1 MNRSVAASSSWETLP
16 WIKFHK
22 KVFRLQSKIYDAM
35 RKKDLQKT
43 LKLQKLLINDKFVHH
58 VAIKTTIENR
68 KHFVNR
74 GTFRYQPIDS
84 KNNFTF
90 VSKLATELKDGMY
103 LTSKLIFNPTVNDP
117 KKVLASLSDENQMV
131 HFMWG
136 LALDPVYKALL
147 FKKESEVRR
156 KVGLTHLPY
165 EIKKTFRKPS
175 TIWKKKIVKIDLS
188 TCFSSINHKVV
199 VKKLV
204 LPVKNKVV
212 IYQALKLGF
221 IDPTSVLNL
230 SNSKVDRFSSLLVNI
245 VFYGLENFSG
255 GFKESKAALSSFQK
269 GCYGFRY
276 GPHLLYIFET
286 EDSLLL
292 DSLKR
297 SLSLLGIDLNFL
309 DIMIVKAQYG
319 FDFLGWRFSV
329 KPNSKVL
336 IYPNYRNW
344 LSYKS
349 RIKSILRSQKNEIKL
364 RVKNIKHTTKK
375 WHLYHSNC
383 DIYPLKSHLYRLNLW
398 CLRYLR
404 GSTSMSKADRHL
416 SIKNVFNTSM
426 NLSF

>member
-131 HFMWG
+131 HFIWG

-165 EIKKTFRKPS
+165 EIKK
-175 TIWKKKIVKIDLS
+175 
-188 TCFSSINHKVV
+188 N
-199 VKKLV
+199 
-204 LPVKNKVV
+204 
-212 IYQALKLGF
+212 
-221 IDPTSVLNL
+221 
-230 SNSKVDRFSSLLVNI
+230 
-245 VFYGLENFSG
+245 
-255 GFKESKAALSSFQK
+255 FQK
-269 GCYGFRY
+269 TFYNLEKENC
-276 GPHLLYIFET
+276 
-286 EDSLLL
+286 
-292 DSLKR
+292 
-297 SLSLLGIDLNFL
+297 
-309 DIMIVKAQYG
+309 
-319 FDFLGWRFSV
+319 
-329 KPNSKVL
+329 
-336 IYPNYRNW
+336 
-344 LSYKS
+344 
-349 RIKSILRSQKNEIKL
+349 KN
-364 RVKNIKHTTKK
+364 
-375 WHLYHSNC
+375 
-383 DIYPLKSHLYRLNLW
+383 
-398 CLRYLR
+398 
-404 GSTSMSKADRHL
+404 GS
-416 SIKNVFNTSM
+416 
-426 NLSF
+426 